1 MEKRIVGDVVARSPA
16 NPLVGIDHMPFA
28 CSDLWNAGVTCVD
41 GTCIMLITVERLEGR
56 HAIYRA
62 RSADGETFTIDET
75 PFMAPA
81 ADGPRAPYES
91 AGLRDPRITFL
102 EGVYYI
108 VHVAE
113 GDDGLRVALGR
124 TKDFGSVDWVS
135 YATQVDVKN
144 GALFPERIGGRYALL
159 TRPNAG
165 ASIWMIYSDD
175 LTFWGDPV
183 PVMAPRP
190 GYWDADR
197 IGTAAPPIATDRGW
211 LVLYYG
217 QKSTSAGPLV
227 RLGAA
232 LLDRD
237 DPARVLAR
245 SNIPILSPRER
256 YERIGDVPNVVFSCG
271 ALLADGVVTVYYGAS
286 DSVICRGSAPLAEI
300 IGHCFRSARE
310 F

>member
-1 MEKRIVGDVVARSPA
+1 VEQRLVGDVVARSPA
-16 NPLVGIDHMPFA
+16 NPLVGIDDMPFP
-28 CSDLWNAGVTCVD
+28 CSDLWNAGVTDVD
-41 GTCIMLITVERLEGR
+41 GERIMLITVELLEGR

-62 RSADGETFTIDET
+62 RSTDGENFTIDET

-81 ADGPRAPYES
+81 AEGPRASYES

-108 VHVAE
+108 VYVAE
-113 GDDGLRVALGR
+113 GQDGLRVALAR
-124 TKDFGSVDWVS
+124 TEDFQSVEWVS
-135 YATQVDVKN
+135 YATQVDEKN

-165 ASIWMIYSDD
+165 ASIWVVYSDD
-175 LTFWGDPV
+175 LTFWGSPM
-183 PVMAPRP
+183 PIMTPRA
-190 GYWDADR
+190 GFWDADR
-197 IGTAAPPIATDRGW
+197 IGTAAPPIETDRGW
-211 LVLYYG
+211 LLLYYG

-232 LLDRD
+232 LLDRE
-237 DPARVLAR
+237 DPSRVLAR

-271 ALLADGVVTVYYGAS
+271 AVLEDGVVTVYYGAS
-286 DSVICRGSAPLAEI
+286 DSVICRASAPLEEI
-300 IGHCFRSARE
+300 VGHCFRSARE

>member
-1 MEKRIVGDVVARSPA
+1 MEQRLVGDVVARSPA
-16 NPLVGIDHMPFA
+16 NPLVAIDDMPFA

-41 GTCIMLITVERLEGR
+41 GECIMLITVELLEGR

-62 RSADGETFTIDET
+62 RSEDGEIFTIDET
-75 PFMAPA
+75 PFMAPVTE
-81 ADGPRAPYES
+81 GPRASYES

-108 VHVAE
+108 VYVAE
-113 GDDGLRVALGR
+113 GDDGLRVALAR
-124 TKDFGSVDWVS
+124 TKAFQSVDWVS
-135 YATQVDVKN
+135 YATQVDEKN

-165 ASIWMIYSDD
+165 GSIWVTYSDD
-175 LTFWGDPV
+175 LEFWGSPM
-183 PVMAPRP
+183 PIMTPRT

-197 IGTAAPPIATDRGW
+197 IGTAAPPIETDRGW
-211 LVLYYG
+211 LLLYYG

-232 LLDRD
+232 LLDRE
-237 DPARVLAR
+237 DPSRVLAR

-271 ALLADGVVTVYYGAS
+271 ALLEDGIVTVYYGAS
-286 DSVICRGSAPLAEI
+286 DSCICRGSAPLAEI
-300 IGHCFRSARE
+300 IGHCFHSARE